1 MSMRLATILAATVLG
16 TCPSWAEGA
25 YPEPDRP
32 WNQGDYVD
40 FYFMHF
46 NGSQPLPYLRK
57 EPQKAVF
64 ERLVDRANIVAIV
77 AADTS
82 IAQKIRQVDLILA
95 ITGEARASY
104 NYQVALGEP
113 LQQELTD
120 IQVFALY
127 LVDVAAKLATEG
139 RRPASLSWATTYSG
153 VVHSLSEY
161 SNYSTPQRQQL
172 VEALFEHYPALEP
185 GLNVK
190 ERQELKAA
198 LAHAVAGETDE
209 DVKAVQ
215 MRLFKAFNEG
225 TE

>member
-1 MSMRLATILAATVLG
+1 MSKRLATILAATILG
-16 TCPSWAEGA
+16 AGPAWAEGA
-25 YPEPDRP
+25 YPEPGRP

-64 ERLVDRANIVAIV
+64 ERLVDRANIDRIV
-77 AADTS
+77 AADAS

-127 LVDVAAKLATEG
+127 LVDVAAELAAEG
-139 RRPASLSWATTYSG
+139 GRPPSLSWATTYSG

-161 SNYSTPQRQQL
+161 SIYSTRQRQQL
-172 VEALFEHYPALEP
+172 AEALFEHYPALGP
-185 GLNVK
+185 SLNGD
-190 ERQELKAA
+190 ERQELKAT
-198 LAHAVAGETDE
+198 LAHAMAGETDE

-215 MRLFKAFNEG
+215 VRLLKAVTG
-225 TE
+225 LD